1 MPSPA
6 RRYGE
11 RMTQAYEMVHS
22 ELITMRKELR
32 QQRELLNARKT
43 RSRGKRI
50 ALEGRFVF
58 TTEEVLQ
65 IAKEAEVVSAAK
77 GARKRPYKR
86 PIQAV
91 LEDEED
97 EMLVNDPSSSDS
109 DCIIV
114 AARK

>member
-1 MPSPA
+1 M
-6 RRYGE
+6 
-11 RMTQAYEMVHS
+11 
-22 ELITMRKELR
+22 
-32 QQRELLNARKT
+32 
-43 RSRGKRI
+43 
-50 ALEGRFVF
+50 
-58 TTEEVLQ
+58 LQ
-65 IAKEAEVVSAAK
+65 IAKEAEVISAAK